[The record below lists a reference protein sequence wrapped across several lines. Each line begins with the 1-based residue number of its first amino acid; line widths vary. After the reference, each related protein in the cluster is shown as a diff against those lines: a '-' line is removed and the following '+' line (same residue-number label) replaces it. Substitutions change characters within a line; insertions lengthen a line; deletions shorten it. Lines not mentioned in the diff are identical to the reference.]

1 MSSLVLLN
9 EVQGTTFFDCIGV
22 CLFLCCILRGMPN
35 WINFMLFSNID
46 GSNLAYPLKDNKEID
61 TIPSL
66 IKNNLIYLFITS
78 SQTWLYKKQ
87 FLQ

>member
-1 MSSLVLLN
+1 MLYFKGYAKLD
-9 EVQGTTFFDCIGV
+9 Q
-22 CLFLCCILRGMPN
+22 
-35 WINFMLFSNID
+35 FMLFSNID